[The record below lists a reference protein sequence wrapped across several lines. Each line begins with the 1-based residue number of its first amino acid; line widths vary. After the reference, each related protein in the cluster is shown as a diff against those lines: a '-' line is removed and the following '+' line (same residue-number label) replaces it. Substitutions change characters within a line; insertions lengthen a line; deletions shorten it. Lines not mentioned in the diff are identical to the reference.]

1 VQHKRRLQSLCVVPS
16 IKGARKFDDLTTDAK
31 DFIKEVEKRTG
42 VPVTL
47 IGTGPEALDLIDR
60 R

>member
-1 VQHKRRLQSLCVVPS
+1 VFPKCNSV
-16 IKGARKFDDLTTDAK
+16 RKFEDLPIEAK
-31 DFIKEVEKRTG
+31 DFVKEVETRTG

-47 IGTGPEALDLIDR
+47 IGTGPDALDIIDR

>member
-1 VQHKRRLQSLCVVPS
+1 MSKE
-16 IKGARKFDDLTTDAK
+16 AK

-47 IGTGPEALDLIDR
+47 IGTGPEALDIIDR
-60 R
+60 RV